1 MAEKWYVAT
10 LLLRCK
16 VGDQDVGPWTVEE
29 QVRLLN
35 ASSHDSAYER
45 AIHLGELENQSY
57 ANSSG
62 ETVYW
67 EFIGLA
73 DLADLDTEAI
83 YDGIE
88 IKSRYIK
95 STNPTEL
102 ALRREDLLV
111 YWAEANRDR
120 TANDILNLT
129 DAS

>member
-10 LLLRCK
+10 LLLQCK

-29 QVRLLN
+29 QVRLIR
-35 ASSHDSAYER
+35 ASNRDSAYEKS
-45 AIHLGELENQSY
+45 IHLGELENQSY
-57 ANSSG
+57 PNGSG

-73 DLADLDTEAI
+73 ELADLDTESI
-83 YDGIE
+83 HDGIE
-88 IKSRYIK
+88 IKSHFIK
-95 STNPTEL
+95 STDPTQL

-129 DAS
+129 DK